1 MQLTSTWAKQGFFW
15 KQQHRTNHLRASHTH
30 SGKLETEARPN
41 TTSKAKLC
49 DVNLF
54 LQLCN
59 TRCDFLGNW
68 CPDRPRG
75 KYSLT
80 KDSVACGRGLLK
92 ALRTAVAICWRVYPA
107 TSRRS
112 PPAAPKVSV
121 KIRENVTKKTDF
133 NISTFHQ
140 RPRNQPKA
148 EGSGHT
154 HTKSRWFIKNYQTI
168 IKQLSNNYQTTIKQL
183 SNN

>member
-1 MQLTSTWAKQGFFW
+1 MFVQPGPCVAHTTQL
-15 KQQHRTNHLRASHTH
+15 QHWNWRGGLRGAGAT
-30 SGKLETEARPN
+30 L
-41 TTSKAKLC
+41 
-49 DVNLF
+49 DVKHQNIFPDSWLF
-54 LQLCN
+54 I
-59 TRCDFLGNW
+59 
-68 CPDRPRG
+68 PAIDRRRG

-80 KDSVACGRGLLK
+80 EDCVACGRGLLK
-92 ALRTAVAICWRVYPA
+92 ALRTAMAICWRVYPA
-107 TSRRS
+107 TLRRS